1 MSDVHLGVDL
11 GGSSTKL
18 LLARVGSGTGGA
30 GGAGGRAD
38 DAAPEALW
46 QHRLDG
52 ALVPGTLDALRATV
66 QEATTRTTT
75 TVQSVGVTVPG
86 IVDERTGV
94 VRRSVNM
101 PWLEGVSV
109 PERFGELLGAPA
121 VVVHDGRAAALAEAR
136 LGAGRGSDDVFVL
149 ALGTGVAGAHVV
161 GGVVRTGAHD
171 GAGEAGHVS
180 LDPVGPR
187 CGCGQRGCLEA
198 YVGGP
203 YLAAAWQRV
212 SGDPAADAAGLLRAA
227 ASGDPRAVEV
237 VDAAGSALARSIL
250 TLVAVVDPG
259 RIVVGGGLVVAPSP
273 LLADAE
279 RKARA
284 GATFHRVPP
293 VVAASLGPWAG
304 AWGAVLAAAG

>member
-1 MSDVHLGVDL
+1 MSDVYLGIDL

-18 LLARVGSGTGGA
+18 LLARGAGSTGGA
-30 GGAGGRAD
+30 DGAG
-38 DAAPEALW
+38 AAPEALW

-52 ALVPGTLDALRATV
+52 ALVPATLDDLRDTV
-66 QEATTRTTT
+66 QAAAARTAT
-75 TVQSVGVTVPG
+75 TVQAIGVTVPG

-121 VVVHDGRAAALAEAR
+121 VAVHDGRAAALAEAR

-161 GGVVRTGAHD
+161 DGVVRTGAHD
-171 GAGEAGHVS
+171 AAGEAGHVS
-180 LDPVGPR
+180 LDPAGPP

-198 YVGGP
+198 YVGAP
-203 YLAAAWQRV
+203 HLAAAWREV
-212 SGDPAADAAGLLRAA
+212 TGEPDADAAGLLRAA
-227 ASGDPRAVEV
+227 VAGDARAAAVVSDAST
-237 VDAAGSALARSIL
+237 ALARSIL
-250 TLVAVVDPG
+250 ALVAVVDPG
-259 RIVVGGGLVVAPSP
+259 RIVVGGGLGVPPSP
-273 LLADAE
+273 LLDAAE

-304 AWGAVLAAAG
+304 AWGAVLAAAR